1 VVRRISQFAS
11 SHAAFTLRK
20 RAGLA
25 LGLPLFEAK
34 LLGAVKDWA
43 ILADQKGPNRYNAMA
58 TNVGSPHRV
67 LIESLPQ

>member
-1 VVRRISQFAS
+1 VGADAPDVSPYF
-11 SHAAFTLRK
+11 F
-20 RAGLA
+20 G
-25 LGLPLFEAK
+25 